1 MLFQNTGVPEVDF
14 QTEASRLIILN
25 DLRCGLPGVD
35 PERTSLPERE
45 FRTQGAFG
53 EVASLAPATEI
64 ELRFAMDTVRHA
76 HWSAEWDRRCVAAG
90 DDLKAATRAQVN
102 AIARLRASIAASR
115 EVSRLQRERHERSL
129 KWSNQMAFFEDGK
142 ATNLLLARLLDKSS
156 GTTFAEAMV
165 RHTEVLAEA
174 NARAEKIAEE
184 AAATARAEL
193 EAAGLSL
200 EPEEDGAPVSGPA
213 AVETEE
219 ASVEQEPEETEA
231 PRGESSGYTAKE
243 ASFKLQGFRPWKK
256 KPTMSAAQR
265 RESDR
270 KIADFNRYVKRV
282 NAEDAAGDT
291 GVSPVENQSKKYGT

>member
-14 QTEASRLIILN
+14 QTEASRLIIVS
-25 DLRCGLPGVD
+25 DLRSALPGVD
-35 PERTSLPERE
+35 PEQTSLPERE

-184 AAATARAEL
+184 AAATARAE
-193 EAAGLSL
+193 ARNRMRR
-200 EPEEDGAPVSGPA
+200 
-213 AVETEE
+213 AVEWI
-219 ASVEQEPEETEA
+219 A
-231 PRGESSGYTAKE
+231 PRVILAVDWRKTS
-243 ASFKLQGFRPWKK
+243 QGL
-256 KPTMSAAQR
+256 AHAQR
-265 RESDR
+265 HQTE
-270 KIADFNRYVKRV
+270 RYPACLGAAALRHVHHAARPCSYYRHEG
-282 NAEDAAGDT
+282 ED
-291 GVSPVENQSKKYGT
+291 

>member
-1 MLFQNTGVPEVDF
+1 
-14 QTEASRLIILN
+14 
-25 DLRCGLPGVD
+25 
-35 PERTSLPERE
+35 
-45 FRTQGAFG
+45 
-53 EVASLAPATEI
+53 
-64 ELRFAMDTVRHA
+64 
-76 HWSAEWDRRCVAAG
+76 
-90 DDLKAATRAQVN
+90 
-102 AIARLRASIAASR
+102 
-115 EVSRLQRERHERSL
+115 
-129 KWSNQMAFFEDGK
+129 MAFFEDGK

-200 EPEEDGAPVSGPA
+200 EPEEDAAPVSGPA
-213 AVETEE
+213 VVETEE
-219 ASVEQEPEETEA
+219 ASVEPGPEETEA
-231 PRGESSGYTAKE
+231 PRGEGGGLTEKE

-256 KPTMSAAQR
+256 KPTMSAAER

>member
-14 QTEASRLIILN
+14 QTEASRLIIVS
-25 DLRCGLPGVD
+25 DLRSALPGVD

-200 EPEEDGAPVSGPA
+200 EPEEDAAPVSEPAVVETVEA
-213 AVETEE
+213 AVE
-219 ASVEQEPEETEA
+219 QPEETEA
-231 PRGESSGYTAKE
+231 PRGESGGLTEKE

-256 KPTMSAAQR
+256 KPTMSAAER

-291 GVSPVENQSKKYGT
+291 GVSPVEKQSKKYGT

>member
-1 MLFQNTGVPEVDF
+1 MLFQNTGIAEVDF

-25 DLRCGLPGVD
+25 HLREGLAGVH

-156 GTTFAEAMV
+156 GTTFAESMV

-200 EPEEDGAPVSGPA
+200 EPEEDAAPVSEPAVVETVEA
-213 AVETEE
+213 AVE
-219 ASVEQEPEETEA
+219 QPEETEA
-231 PRGESSGYTAKE
+231 PRGESGGYTEKE

-256 KPTMSAAQR
+256 RPTMSAAER

-291 GVSPVENQSKKYGT
+291 GISPVENRSKKYGT